1 MGVGAVLFDF
11 HETLI
16 SADRWMVL
24 ETGGIATEVLGVLG
38 AWNGGRSED
47 ARSRVEQIHARLRAI
62 SRDTGIE
69 YGAPAIARI
78 LLVELGLDAAYP
90 PQAVD
95 AAVETL
101 FRSYVPDVRLKPA
114 AAEGLDALARG
125 GYRMG
130 IISNAT
136 YGPFIGWALQRLGVS
151 GYFEHI
157 VVSADVGLRK
167 PRREI
172 FDAALAAM
180 RVPAAAAVYVGNDY
194 LKDIVGAKLAGL
206 RAIWL
211 PHHGARD
218 DGAYTPGAYVP
229 LHPDAVAD
237 RLTALPDL
245 IAPWRGATVS

>member
-1 MGVGAVLFDF
+1 MGVAAVLFDF

-16 SADRWMVL
+16 SADRWMAL
-24 ETGGIATEVLGVLG
+24 ETGGIATEVLRALG
-38 AWNGGRSED
+38 AWNGGPAEH
-47 ARSRVEQIHARLRAI
+47 ARTLVEQTHARLRAI

-69 YGAPAIARI
+69 YGAAEITRI
-78 LLVELGLDAAYP
+78 LLTDLGLYGRFPRAAIET
-90 PQAVD
+90 
-95 AAVETL
+95 AVETL
-101 FRSYVPDVRLKPA
+101 FRSYLPDVRLKPS

-136 YGPFIGWALQRLGVS
+136 YGPFIGWALQRLGV
-151 GYFEHI
+151 GGFFEHI

-194 LKDIVGAKLAGL
+194 LKDVVGAKLAGL

-218 DGAYTPGAYVP
+218 DGAYTPV
-229 LHPDAVAD
+229 HPDAVAD
-237 RLTALPDL
+237 RLTALSDL